1 MDLARIDDMAEN
13 DFIGDQVI
21 TQACCPA
28 SLSADQ
34 PFPGLW
40 LGGNDE
46 QTEGLWVWED
56 DETPFWMG
64 RYDYGTMEN
73 GAAIDGHFASWGVH
87 QPDSG
92 FDQEE
97 DCLRTT
103 GLLWNDTQC
112 GLDPAPDPLNPPPA
126 PPFVGLGYICEQLPT
141 Q

>member
-1 MDLARIDDMAEN
+1 MAEN
-13 DFIGDQVI
+13 AFIGDEVI
-21 TQACCPA
+21 AQACCPT

-34 PFPGLW
+34 PYPGLW
-40 LGGNDE
+40 LGGSDE

-56 DETPFWMG
+56 DQTPFWMG
-64 RYDYGTMEN
+64 RYNYGTMEN

-103 GLLWNDTQC
+103 GLLWNDQPVRSRSGTRSVESSASSTVRWP
-112 GLDPAPDPLNPPPA
+112 GLHLRAATNP
-126 PPFVGLGYICEQLPT
+126 IT
-141 Q
+141 S